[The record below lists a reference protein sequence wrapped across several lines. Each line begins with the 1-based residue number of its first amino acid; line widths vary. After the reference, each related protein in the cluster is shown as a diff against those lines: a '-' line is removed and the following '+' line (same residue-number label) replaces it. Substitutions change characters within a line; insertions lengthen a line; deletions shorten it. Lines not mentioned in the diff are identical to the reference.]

1 MKKQP
6 SPPAGPASQR
16 ARPKPKL
23 KRIESGKIASGRNSP
38 ALERRSRPGSRLKN
52 SESQPNSPTKSEEI
66 LRSQSMDVP
75 TLQEMT
81 DSPRAQPVK
90 SASGQFEMSSE
101 RRSSVQVAKILRQN
115 TAPPSIDVAD
125 TRRYSIQVAQGLR
138 DNNSVNFAGNAP
150 VIDPAAGPARRL
162 ERAQTMSPK
171 GMGAGLGTALG
182 GAAAAPAAPH
192 HLSAVPE
199 DDLSRTLKRAA
210 SFRDDLMPE
219 QRLENLMVEVKQS
232 GLPAAVIFGAL
243 APADKTHLPL
253 HQWVGALR
261 DLNRQAFFPLTEPEC
276 AEVAKLLFHV
286 PAEGF
291 EGDIYVHCETF
302 REWCYDIKHLSWR
315 AEKRRSRSDSLLQA
329 AAGAAGAT
337 PSARSRQTSEMNMG
351 EHHRS
356 SINAPPLGIMFY
368 SGNQFFWR
376 TRQTIEFEMY
386 LNKEDKAI
394 TILSCCR
401 DTHKIYPALRVHS
414 DRIVIT
420 KEAIE
425 NRCKEKFGV
434 GILPSLQAPAAD
446 GASPRVNRTD
456 PAYLKAIAEQ
466 GRRDAEARAELW
478 AEYLKD
484 RLTLPTPAEAKAQDG
499 KDGPFLRPK
508 LGDTWLEGLK
518 GKGEDALLMCSPRPH
533 PEGAGAVDRLRS
545 RTSSF
550 ELFRKSS
557 EKFKLDAMEASR
569 QSTSARRSQ
578 QQLEAVMNALGS
590 LANAEDAGLAG
601 LSPAAR
607 RWRVAYRRVRC
618 GLVCEGFRARLRRT
632 PAYQK
637 YMEKIDSL
645 MPQATAP

>member
-1 MKKQP
+1 VAPTKGKM
-6 SPPAGPASQR
+6 SR
-16 ARPKPKL
+16 A
-23 KRIESGKIASGRNSP
+23 RIESEPVIKNKKETVPQAPVWGVGAAAGEEEEGEEGAGR
-38 ALERRSRPGSRLKN
+38 
-52 SESQPNSPTKSEEI
+52 
-66 LRSQSMDVP
+66 
-75 TLQEMT
+75 
-81 DSPRAQPVK
+81 RA
-90 SASGQFEMSSE
+90 
-101 RRSSVQVAKILRQN
+101 SVQVADVARGQ
-115 TAPPSIDVAD
+115 TAPNINVLIPDS
-125 TRRYSIQVAQGLR
+125 
-138 DNNSVNFAGNAP
+138 P
-150 VIDPAAGPARRL
+150 VGKKGGGGGDDPAAAAGDT
-162 ERAQTMSPK
+162 QTPPPLRHAASLSPK
-171 GMGAGLGTALG
+171 ALLSPSKAAG
-182 GAAAAPAAPH
+182 
-192 HLSAVPE
+192 LSAVPE

-210 SFRDDLMPE
+210 HFRDEVLPE
-219 QRLENLMVEVKQS
+219 ERLQNLMVEVKQS

-291 EGDIYVHCETF
+291 EGDSYVHCETF
-302 REWCYDIKHLSWR
+302 REWCHDIKHLSWR

-414 DRIVIT
+414 DRVVIT
-420 KEAIE
+420 KEAIQ

-434 GILPSLQAPAAD
+434 GILPSLQAPAANGD
-446 GASPRVNRTD
+446 SALINRTD
-456 PAYLKAIAEQ
+456 PAYLKAMAEQ

-484 RLTLPTPAEAKAQDG
+484 RLTLPTPAEAKAQGG

-533 PEGAGAVDRLRS
+533 PEGAGAVDRLRN

-550 ELFRKSS
+550 ELFRQSS
-557 EKFKLDAMEASR
+557 EQFQVDAKEASR
-569 QSTSARRSQ
+569 QSTNARRSQ
-578 QQLEAVMNALGS
+578 QQLEAVMNALDS
-590 LANAEDAGLAG
+590 LAKTDDAGLAG
-601 LSPAAR
+601 LSTAAR

-637 YMEKIDSL
+637 YMEKMDSL